1 MSVQLQKAT
10 QYYHYR
16 TVLAIF
22 SPAPDQIRAQM
33 WSNGVQGA
41 AFTGTKTVFNQSTL

>member
-1 MSVQLQKAT
+1 MTVQLQHSK

-22 SPAPDQIRAQM
+22 PLAPDQIKAQM
-33 WSNGVQGA
+33 
-41 AFTGTKTVFNQSTL
+41 